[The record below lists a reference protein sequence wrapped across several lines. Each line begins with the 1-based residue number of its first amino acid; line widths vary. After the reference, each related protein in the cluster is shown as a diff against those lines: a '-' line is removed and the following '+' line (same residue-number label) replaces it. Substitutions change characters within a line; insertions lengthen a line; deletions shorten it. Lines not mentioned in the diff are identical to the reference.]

1 VTRVPHPILACA
13 AAWCLAF
20 SLAWPSAAQQPVGRL
35 AGTVKDIV
43 GKPIQG
49 ATVRA
54 VNPLATPSEFTAT
67 TDPKG
72 QWAILGM
79 RAGAWEVSAGA
90 PGFEVSTIAVRVG
103 TLQANPS
110 IQFVLVGAVV
120 RGALEGVD
128 TKLLQA
134 DLDAAEARMISGAW
148 DDAIAAYRAVLA
160 KAPPLSMVNLA
171 IGRALRMKKDY
182 AGAAAAY
189 GEILKVDARNQKALL
204 ELGRTQHEQGDRSA
218 AVATLETLIAIDGT
232 TDEAA
237 QARALIGQIR
247 R

>member
-1 VTRVPHPILACA
+1 
-13 AAWCLAF
+13 
-20 SLAWPSAAQQPVGRL
+20 
-35 AGTVKDIV
+35 
-43 GKPIQG
+43 
-49 ATVRA
+49 
-54 VNPLATPSEFTAT
+54 
-67 TDPKG
+67 
-72 QWAILGM
+72 
-79 RAGAWEVSAGA
+79 
-90 PGFEVSTIAVRVG
+90 
-103 TLQANPS
+103 
-110 IQFVLVGAVV
+110 
-120 RGALEGVD
+120 
-128 TKLLQA
+128 
-134 DLDAAEARMISGAW
+134 MISGAW